1 MTEEIVVWTVA
12 LALVLLGALLLCL
25 PKSRCRLNRF
35 GPQII
40 GLAFI
45 LPVVLVLASIDSLD
59 SEAVAGVLGT
69 MVGYL
74 FGMTQ
79 PKQYEWLAT
88 TKPCETTIW
97 DYTVNILSY
106 GINEMSSMQP
116 QTQPDPQRVASA
128 ALQAFFNLSQRWELT
143 AAQERILL
151 GDPPTSTF
159 FRWKASKHAARLG
172 RDTLDRV
179 SYLLGIHKALNI
191 LLPSAAAADQWVK
204 KPNEA
209 PLFGGHSA
217 LERMLGGSVADL
229 ADVRRYLDAQR
240 G

>member
-1 MTEEIVVWTVA
+1 MRT
-12 LALVLLGALLLCL
+12 
-25 PKSRCRLNRF
+25 
-35 GPQII
+35 
-40 GLAFI
+40 
-45 LPVVLVLASIDSLD
+45 
-59 SEAVAGVLGT
+59 
-69 MVGYL
+69 
-74 FGMTQ
+74 
-79 PKQYEWLAT
+79 
-88 TKPCETTIW
+88 
-97 DYTVNILSY
+97 
-106 GINEMSSMQP
+106 MQP

-143 AAQERILL
+143 AAQERVLL

-209 PLFGGHSA
+209 PLFGGQSA
-217 LERMLGGSVADL
+217 LERMLSGSVVDL